1 MNINE
6 EQRSTLDLWSSTL
19 NFGTYEDRLNKIISD
34 DLASASMLKNAL
46 DAEKIRKN
54 NEVS

>member
-6 EQRSTLDLWSSTL
+6 EQRSILDLWISTL
-19 NFGTYEDRLNKIISD
+19 EFGTYEDRLNKIISD

>member
-6 EQRSTLDLWSSTL
+6 EQRSILDLWSSTL
-19 NFGTYEDRLNKIISD
+19 EFGTYEDRLNKIISD

>member
-6 EQRSTLDLWSSTL
+6 EQRSILDSWSSTL
-19 NFGTYEDRLNKIISD
+19 EFGTYEDRLNKIISD
-34 DLASASMLKNAL
+34 DLTSASMLKDAL

-54 NEVS
+54 NEIS